1 MTTGIEPIGS
11 ELLHRVQA
19 VLARYCVLPSRHAS
33 VAVTLFTAYTH
44 AASAFDF
51 APRLVLTS
59 PEKRSGKTR
68 CMEVVGHMAHKPMW
82 TANAST
88 AAIYRSL
95 ETPITLLLDEADTV
109 FGTKVK
115 AEQNEDLRGILNAGF
130 QRGTPVIRYDAAR
143 RGVEYLPTFS
153 PVVLAAIGRLP
164 DTITDRAVNIRLR
177 RRKPSEKVEP
187 FRLSR
192 DADPL
197 RTLGYDVGTW
207 IGEHLDV
214 LKVAQ
219 PELPVEDRA
228 ADLWEPLV
236 AVADLAGGPWP
247 RRARAAAVALTEDA
261 AATDADHSAGHE
273 LLTDVQGLLGWM
285 QSDFLTTES
294 LITNLIAIPD
304 SRWHDE
310 GLTGRRL
317 AILLRPY
324 GVSVGRNPSTQ
335 KRERGYLRADFV
347 DVFERYLDDPRA
359 GNRPE
364 PSEPSARGR

>member
-1 MTTGIEPIGS
+1 MTVPAEPLGS

-19 VLARYCVLPSRHAS
+19 VFARYCVLPDRHAS
-33 VAVTLFTAYTH
+33 VAITLFTAYTH

-68 CMEVVGHMAHKPMW
+68 CMEIVGHMAHKPMW

-95 ETPITLLLDEADTV
+95 NAPITLLLDEADTV
-109 FGTKVK
+109 FGTKTK

-143 RGVEYLPTFS
+143 RSVEYLPTFS

-177 RRKPSEKVEP
+177 RRKPSETVSP

-197 RTLGYDVGTW
+197 RALGYDLGTW
-207 IGEHLDV
+207 IKEHLDE

-219 PELPVEDRA
+219 PDLPVEDRA
-228 ADLWEPLV
+228 ADLWEPLI
-236 AVADLAGGPWP
+236 AVADLAGGAWP
-247 RRARAAAVALTEDA
+247 HRARAAAVAMTEDA
-261 AATDADHSAGHE
+261 ARTDADHSAGHE

-285 QSDFLTTES
+285 QSNFLTTES
-294 LITNLIAIPD
+294 LITNLTAIPD

-317 AILLRPY
+317 ALLLRPY
-324 GVSVGRNPSTQ
+324 GVCVGRNPSTQ
-335 KRERGYLRADFV
+335 KRERGYLRADLV
-347 DVFERYLDDPRA
+347 DVFARYLDDPDNGDR
-359 GNRPE
+359 
-364 PSEPSARGR
+364 

>member
-1 MTTGIEPIGS
+1 MTVPAEPLGS

-19 VLARYCVLPSRHAS
+19 VFARYCVLPDRHAS
-33 VAVTLFTAYTH
+33 VAITLFTAYTH

-68 CMEVVGHMAHKPMW
+68 CMEIVGHMAHKPMW

-95 ETPITLLLDEADTV
+95 NAPITLLLDEADTV
-109 FGTKVK
+109 FGTKTK

-143 RGVEYLPTFS
+143 RSVEYLPTFS

-177 RRKPSEKVEP
+177 RRKPSETVSP

-197 RTLGYDVGTW
+197 RARVRPRD
-207 IGEHLDV
+207 LD
-214 LKVAQ
+214 Q
-219 PELPVEDRA
+219 RA
-228 ADLWEPLV
+228 
-236 AVADLAGGPWP
+236 P
-247 RRARAAAVALTEDA
+247 RRTQGRPARPAGRGPSRRPVG
-261 AATDADHSAGHE
+261 ATHRRRRS
-273 LLTDVQGLLGWM
+273 GWR
-285 QSDFLTTES
+285 S
-294 LITNLIAIPD
+294 LATPGP
-304 SRWHDE
+304 SRCRRHDR
-310 GLTGRRL
+310 GRRTNRR
-317 AILLRPY
+317 RPL
-324 GVSVGRNPSTQ
+324 GR
-335 KRERGYLRADFV
+335 
-347 DVFERYLDDPRA
+347 PRA
-359 GNRPE
+359 PH
-364 PSEPSARGR
+364 GRSRTPGMDAVQLPDH